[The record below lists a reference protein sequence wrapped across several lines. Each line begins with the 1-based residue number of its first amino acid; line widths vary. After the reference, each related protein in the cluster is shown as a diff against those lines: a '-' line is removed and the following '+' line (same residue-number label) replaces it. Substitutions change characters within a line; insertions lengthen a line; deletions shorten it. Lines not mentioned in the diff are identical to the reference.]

1 MAFFVLGFTASGERI
16 PDCLPKERIEPP
28 IGSRKCCCIQ
38 GDQCPNP
45 FVDQTPIV
53 PSDNPFAENENDNEV
68 ECDDYCGIGTKSGG
82 SSRPVPLQPPP
93 DPFAAPETCPGS
105 DAKACCYTDKE
116 IGMQQ

>member
-45 FVDQTPIV
+45 FVDQNPIV

-68 ECDDYCGIGTKSGG
+68 EFDEYSGFETKSGG

-105 DAKACCYTDKE
+105 DAKACCYNDQE
-116 IGMQQ
+116 IGM